1 MLPRLILVL
10 ICAACVA
17 ATACQEYTS
26 GLEKSVVATD
36 DTAALAALKA
46 IALAERS
53 YNITNSGEYGT
64 LQQLT
69 QANLLDKRFTTNKPV
84 KDYVFTLNVIAKAPG
99 GADGSYTCN
108 VDREPTAVPPGGK
121 HFYVDSTSSDIHV
134 NANQAAT
141 AADPILQ

>member
-17 ATACQEYTS
+17 ATACQEYTT
-26 GLEKSVVATD
+26 GLQKSVVAAD

-46 IALAERS
+46 IALAERN
-53 YNITNSGEYGT
+53 YNITNAGEYGT

-69 QANLLDKRFTTNKPV
+69 GASLLDKRFTSNKPV

-108 VDREPTAVPPGGK
+108 VDPEPSGPPGGK

-134 NANQAAT
+134 NASQAAT

>member
-1 MLPRLILVL
+1 MMPRLMLVL

-17 ATACQEYTS
+17 AAACQEYTS

-36 DTAALAALKA
+36 DTAAVAALKA

-69 QANLLDKRFTTNKPV
+69 QASLLDKRFTSNKPV

-108 VDREPTAVPPGGK
+108 VDPEPSGPPGGK

>member
-1 MLPRLILVL
+1 MLPRLMLVL

-17 ATACQEYTS
+17 ATACQEYTT
-26 GLEKSVVATD
+26 GLQKSVVAAD
-36 DTAALAALKA
+36 DTAAVAALKA

-53 YNITNSGEYGT
+53 YNVTNAGEYGT

-69 QANLLDKRFTTNKPV
+69 QASLLDKRFTSNKPV
-84 KDYVFTLNVIAKAPG
+84 KDYVFTLNVTAKAPG

-108 VDREPTAVPPGGK
+108 VDPDPTGPGGK
-121 HFYVDSTSSDIHV
+121 HFYLDSSSTDIHV
-134 NANQAAT
+134 NASQAAT

>member
-1 MLPRLILVL
+1 MLPRLMLVL

-17 ATACQEYTS
+17 ASACQEYTT
-26 GLEKSVVATD
+26 GLQKSVTAAD

-53 YNITNSGEYGT
+53 YNITNAGEYGT

-69 QANLLDKRFTTNKPV
+69 GASLLDKRFTSNKPV
-84 KDYVFTLNVIAKAPG
+84 KDYIFTLNVIAKAPG

-108 VDREPTAVPPGGK
+108 VDPEPSGPPGGK
-121 HFYVDSTSSDIHV
+121 HFYVDSTSADIHV

-141 AADPILQ
+141 VADPILQ